1 MVTDHRRK
9 LESVGFGHVNVDEN
23 DGDILLQ
30 KVLERFPRAVC
41 RDQVLPQIAQDR
53 LVRHQLCGLIV
64 DEKYVYFFL
73 HDDVAT

>member
-1 MVTDHRRK
+1 MVADHRRK
-9 LESVGFGHVNVDEN
+9 LESVGFRHVNVDED

-30 KVLERFPRAVC
+30 KVLERFARAVC

-53 LVRHQLCGLIV
+53 LVRHQLCRLIV